1 MLGSIFNNNYKMN
14 IMKYVHIPAALLF
27 LVMAAIQLNDPDPL
41 YWVIVYTASAMVA
54 GTKFIGKKYSTLTA
68 VTFGMVLAGMLIS
81 VTGAIDYLTAS
92 DFASITNKMSAE
104 KPYIESAREFG
115 GLLIVAVYFA
125 LTGLSRK
132 A

>member
-1 MLGSIFNNNYKMN
+1 
-14 IMKYVHIPAALLF
+14 MKYLHIPAALLF

-54 GTKFIGKKYSTLTA
+54 GTKFMGKKYATLTT

-92 DFASITNKMSAE
+92 DFASITNKMSTE

-125 LTGLSRK
+125 ITGLTRK
-132 A
+132 GS